1 MLFLLLS
8 TFVNG
13 IGVVSLVVVLGISVV
28 NIVVNTFSV
37 ITSGLVVVVLVV
49 FVWTTCSSF
58 VSSVLSSE
66 KRNLNTSKKDE
77 SSSLFSLISSVV
89 VVVVVVVVVGRSVV
103 IAFCVVEVCLARNG
117 MISPMRDCKSGAG
130 SVLMTS
136 LNGSGVI
143 IPSAT
148 VTGSGMFGGMSSL
161 ERTTVG
167 ESSSPERI

>member
-37 ITSGLVVVVLVV
+37 ITSGLVIVVLVV

-77 SSSLFSLISSVV
+77 SSSMFSLIGSV

-143 IPSAT
+143 MPSAT